1 MNCADKDHENQA
13 NPSRTSI
20 MLEILNALA
29 RYANEMNRNDARFES
44 VTGSKFTQSKNNVF
58 GCKSK

>member
-1 MNCADKDHENQA
+1 
-13 NPSRTSI
+13 

-44 VTGSKFTQSKNNVF
+44 VTGSKFTQSKNNVLAANQNESVF
-58 GCKSK
+58 